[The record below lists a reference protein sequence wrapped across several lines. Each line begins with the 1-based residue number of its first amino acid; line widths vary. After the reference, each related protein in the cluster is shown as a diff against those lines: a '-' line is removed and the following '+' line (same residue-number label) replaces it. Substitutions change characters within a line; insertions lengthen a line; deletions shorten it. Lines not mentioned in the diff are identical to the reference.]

1 MLIRD
6 HLYLKGEINKVH
18 LSSDTSITIVA
29 DMEKCSSLEM
39 GSFQAKHNRILQDA
53 VHRRHRNAVSI
64 NTIRQVNGSA
74 GKHLPPSPV
83 TCHQHPC
90 GGRREMTLE
99 RYLLISTRVPW
110 YAMQVHVCPP
120 PKAHTPTHTGWGKEG
135 RGERGRGNLREK
147 IGDVIISISKW
158 ILRQEPLPLMSAA
171 SKSAEFCNNLKP
183 ICN

>member
-29 DMEKCSSLEM
+29 NMEKCSSLEM

-53 VHRRHRNAVSI
+53 MHRNAVSI
-64 NTIRQVNGSA
+64 NTIRRVNGSE
-74 GKHLPPSPV
+74 GKHLPLSPV

-110 YAMQVHVCPP
+110 YVMQVHVCPP
-120 PKAHTPTHTGWGKEG
+120 PHTQSTHTHTHRGTHTPTHTGGGGKKGKGREG
-135 RGERGRGNLREK
+135 EE
-147 IGDVIISISKW
+147 
-158 ILRQEPLPLMSAA
+158 M
-171 SKSAEFCNNLKP
+171 
-183 ICN
+183 